1 MSTGTHEKNRGSAPQ
16 KGGGS
21 GKNRSL
27 RIAALAIVVVG
38 IAVLAL
44 GAIFFLGNRDEAA
57 RGEPVGD
64 PSGGGQAGKYP
75 IQVGEPGPGEEA
87 PPIELSSTEGGAFEL
102 ASARDETVLLYFHE
116 GLMCQPCWDQ
126 LKDMEAQSGKFEAL
140 GIDRTVGITTDPLDG
155 LEQKIEDEG
164 ISTPQLSDPDLAV
177 SETYDTNSYGMM
189 GDSRNGHTFIVVGP
203 DGKIQWRVDYG
214 GAPDYT
220 MYVPVPDLL
229 ADMREGLEE
238 GSS

>member
-1 MSTGTHEKNRGSAPQ
+1 MSTGTHKNTGSAPQ
-16 KGGGS
+16 KNGGS
-21 GKNRSL
+21 AKSRTL
-27 RIAALAIVVVG
+27 RLAASAIVLIG

-44 GAIFFLGNRDEAA
+44 GVIFITGNRDEAA
-57 RGEPVGD
+57 GGGSEGD
-64 PSGGGQAGKYP
+64 PSGAGQAGKYP
-75 IQVGEPGPGEEA
+75 IQVGDPGPGAQA
-87 PPIELSSTEGGAFEL
+87 PPIELPSTEGGTFDL
-102 ASARDETVLLYFHE
+102 ASARGETVLLYFHA

-126 LKDMEAQSGKFEAL
+126 LKDMEAQGDKFGAR

-155 LEQKIEDEG
+155 LEQKVEDEG
-164 ISTPQLSDPDLAV
+164 LSTPQLSDPDLAV
-177 SETYDTNSYGMM
+177 SEAYDTNSYGMM
-189 GDSRNGHTFIVVGP
+189 GGDRNGHTFIVVGP
-203 DGKIQWRVDYG
+203 EGEIQWRADYG